1 MINRRKIIF
10 SLVFAVFVIYFI
22 FCLPTYVGLKFLSYP
37 YSSFSFLWEKLF
49 LFLFRMDK
57 IGCLPNFAKTF
68 SYYIIHKVPVW
79 SIPITIIANAIN
91 MIFGFK
97 ILKKRWLY
105 YLILFLSILLTVALI
120 DCYRLESNPE

>member
-1 MINRRKIIF
+1 MGKAIF
-10 SLVFAVFVIYFI
+10 V
-22 FCLPTYVGLKFLSYP
+22 
-37 YSSFSFLWEKLF
+37 
-49 LFLFRMDK
+49 LFRMDK

-105 YLILFLSILLTVALI
+105 YLILFLSILLTIALI
-120 DCYRLESNPE
+120 DCYRLELNPE

>member
-1 MINRRKIIF
+1 MIYSRIIF
-10 SLVFAVFVIYFI
+10 FWFVLGGFVFFFI

-37 YSSFSFLWEKLF
+37 YASFSFLWEKLF